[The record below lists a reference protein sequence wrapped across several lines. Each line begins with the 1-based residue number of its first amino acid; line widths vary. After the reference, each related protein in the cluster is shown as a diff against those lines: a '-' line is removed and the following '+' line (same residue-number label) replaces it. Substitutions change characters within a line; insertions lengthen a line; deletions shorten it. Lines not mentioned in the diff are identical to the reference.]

1 MAGLNQGVELG
12 QIESLIE
19 RECRGGDAEVEF
31 VELLSAVSVQTPQP
45 VDERDL
51 SKGARFL
58 CEYIRLVPYMLKV
71 AETAARN
78 VGLQQEI
85 ENLGEAV
92 LAYWNQEDDLIPDH
106 MGAVGLLDDAY
117 TSLSVLQQVSDQF
130 RLLTGKHLFPED
142 LSEANGAVRQ
152 IIGEPY
158 ASELDQFVA
167 RSLRDADSINAIKRL
182 ASQAKRLDLDAN
194 STIWGHGPAERLHSD
209 ALDRLGLT
217 TDS

>member
-1 MAGLNQGVELG
+1 M
-12 QIESLIE
+12 
-19 RECRGGDAEVEF
+19 
-31 VELLSAVSVQTPQP
+31 ELLSAVAGSTSRSV
-45 VDERDL
+45 DDDDL
-51 SKGARFL
+51 AKGAQFL

-78 VGLQQEI
+78 VGLER
-85 ENLGEAV
+85 ELDSLGETV
-92 LAYWNQEDDLIPDH
+92 LAYWKQEDDLIPDH

-142 LSEANGAVRQ
+142 LSEANGAVRL

-158 ASELDQFVA
+158 ASELDRFVA
-167 RSLRDADSINAIKRL
+167 TSLRDADTINAIKSL
-182 ASQAKRLDLDAN
+182 ASNAKRLDLDAN

-209 ALDRLGLT
+209 ALDNLGISG
-217 TDS
+217 D